1 MEREE
6 YEELKKLLK
15 EGKTFIEARQILKSR
30 GIYTTGDIGFFYF
43 NFDCYP
49 DDYFSHEKDGEQYF
63 TVEKLRNHSFR
74 LPEAGII
81 LNSGTIFNVR
91 MTHIELACWLKLNGV
106 NLKNSLRYVYFPDS
120 KRMSFVEGYDFC
132 EETDENDVLKLLDKW
147 NDFYDGELLDYDL
160 PLTEPQAYA
169 ICKLADVFKLD
180 RNSVFEYN
188 EGFRMSEVWQD
199 DHEKRKIG
207 RDNWKTVDYALKKY
221 AENGSFNR

>member
-1 MEREE
+1 MQQGAN
-6 YEELKKLLK
+6 EELKRLLI
-15 EGKTFIEARQILKSR
+15 EGKSLIEARKILKSQ
-30 GIYTTGDIGFFYF
+30 GIDATSNIGFLSINLDHYA
-43 NFDCYP
+43 
-49 DDYFSHEKDGEQYF
+49 DDYFSLEKEGEEYF
-63 TVEKLRNHSFR
+63 TAAKLNNYSR
-74 LPEAGII
+74 LPSVGII
-81 LNSGTIFNVR
+81 LNSGTIFKAR
-91 MTHIELACWLKLNGV
+91 SFHIELACWLKLNGV

-120 KRMSFVEGYDFC
+120 KRMSFVEGYDFS